1 MENYSTYLEKV
12 LGRKIWKY
20 RNLTFT
26 FDKVTQGS
34 DGVFDFYV
42 SVNPDTEDSFL
53 HTQVL
58 DKIELIIENA
68 FKFLS
73 DKDGG
78 AYVINA
84 TYNNHF
90 ELTYGSVFLSEEDL
104 NEIMNT
110 YNYYMKLLRKFGV
123 SQQLVNFRISNRYAE
138 DSVSVLFDVNLG
150 LPKDKT
156 DRDLPLQ
163 AIQNAMYEYID
174 TLLGEKFTDDEGQGV
189 TFDVRIRANN

>member
-1 MENYSTYLEKV
+1 MSSYATYLEKV

-26 FDKVTQGS
+26 FDKVTQDS
-34 DGVFDFYV
+34 DGIFEFYI
-42 SVNPDTEDSFL
+42 SVKPDTEDSFL

-58 DKIELIIENA
+58 NKIELIIKNA

-78 AYVINA
+78 AYLINA
-84 TYNNHF
+84 TYNNDF
-90 ELTYGSVFLSEEDL
+90 ELTYGGVFLSEEDL

-110 YNYYMKLLRKFGV
+110 YNYYMKLLRRFGV
-123 SQQLVNFRISNRYAE
+123 SQRLVKFKIDNSTE
-138 DSVSVLFDVNLG
+138 DAVGVLFGANLG

-156 DRDLPLQ
+156 IRDLPLE
-163 AIQNAMYEYID
+163 AIQNAMYEYIE
-174 TLLGEKFTDDEGQGV
+174 TLLDEKFTDDEGQGV
-189 TFDVRIRANN
+189 TFNVKIRTNS

>member
-1 MENYSTYLEKV
+1 MSSYATYLEKV

-26 FDKVTQGS
+26 FDKVTQD
-34 DGVFDFYV
+34 DGIFEFYI
-42 SVNPDTEDSFL
+42 SVKPDTEDSFL

-58 DKIELIIENA
+58 DKIELIIKNA

-78 AYVINA
+78 AYLINA
-84 TYNNHF
+84 TYNNDF
-90 ELTYGSVFLSEEDL
+90 ELTYGGVFLSEEDL

-110 YNYYMKLLRKFGV
+110 YNYYMKLLRRFGV
-123 SQQLVNFRISNRYAE
+123 SQRLVKFKIDNSTE
-138 DSVSVLFDVNLG
+138 DAVSVLFGANLG

-156 DRDLPLQ
+156 IRDLPLE
-163 AIQNAMYEYID
+163 AIQNAMYEYIE
-174 TLLGEKFTDDEGQGV
+174 TLLDEKFTDDEGQGV
-189 TFDVRIRANN
+189 TFNVKIRTNS

>member
-1 MENYSTYLEKV
+1 MSSYATYLEKV

-26 FDKVTQGS
+26 FDKVTQD
-34 DGVFDFYV
+34 DGIFEFYI
-42 SVNPDTEDSFL
+42 SVKPDTEDSFL

-58 DKIELIIENA
+58 DKIELIIKNA

-84 TYNNHF
+84 TYNNDF
-90 ELTYGSVFLSEEDL
+90 ELTYGGVFLSEEDL

-110 YNYYMKLLRKFGV
+110 YNYYMKLLRRFGV
-123 SQQLVNFRISNRYAE
+123 SQRLVKFKIDNSTE
-138 DSVSVLFDVNLG
+138 DAVGVLFGANLG

-156 DRDLPLQ
+156 IRDLPLE
-163 AIQNAMYEYID
+163 AIQNAMYEYIE
-174 TLLGEKFTDDEGQGV
+174 TLLDEKFTDDEGQGV
-189 TFDVRIRANN
+189 TFNVKIRTNS

>member
-1 MENYSTYLEKV
+1 MSSYATYLEKV

-26 FDKVTQGS
+26 FDKVTQD
-34 DGVFDFYV
+34 DGIFDFYV
-42 SVNPDTEDSFL
+42 SVKPDTEDSFL

-58 DKIELIIENA
+58 DKIELIIKNA

-78 AYVINA
+78 AYLINA
-84 TYNNHF
+84 TYNNDF
-90 ELTYGSVFLSEEDL
+90 ELTYGGVFLSEEDL

-110 YNYYMKLLRKFGV
+110 YNYYMKLLRRFGV
-123 SQQLVNFRISNRYAE
+123 SQRLVKFKIDNSTE
-138 DSVSVLFDVNLG
+138 DAVGVLFGANLG

-156 DRDLPLQ
+156 IRDLPLE
-163 AIQNAMYEYID
+163 AIQNAMYEYIE
-174 TLLGEKFTDDEGQGV
+174 TLLDEKFTDDEGQGV
-189 TFDVRIRANN
+189 TFNVKIRTNS

>member
-1 MENYSTYLEKV
+1 MSSYATYLEKV

-26 FDKVTQGS
+26 FDKVTQD
-34 DGVFDFYV
+34 DGIFEFYI
-42 SVNPDTEDSFL
+42 SVKPDTEDSFL

-58 DKIELIIENA
+58 DKIELIIKNA

-84 TYNNHF
+84 TYNNDF
-90 ELTYGSVFLSEEDL
+90 ELTYGGVFLSEEDL

-110 YNYYMKLLRKFGV
+110 YNYYMKLLRRFGASQRLVKFKIDN
-123 SQQLVNFRISNRYAE
+123 STE
-138 DSVSVLFDVNLG
+138 DAVSVLFGANLG

-156 DRDLPLQ
+156 IRDLPLE
-163 AIQNAMYEYID
+163 AIQNAMYEYIE
-174 TLLGEKFTDDEGQGV
+174 TLLDEKFTDDEGQGV
-189 TFDVRIRANN
+189 TFNVKIRTNS

>member
-1 MENYSTYLEKV
+1 MSSYSTYLEKV

-26 FDKVTQGS
+26 FDKVTQDS
-34 DGVFDFYV
+34 DGIFEFYI
-42 SVNPDTEDSFL
+42 SVKPDTEDSFL

-58 DKIELIIENA
+58 NKIELIIKNA

-84 TYNNHF
+84 TYNNDF
-90 ELTYGSVFLSEEDL
+90 ELTYGGVFLSEEDL

-110 YNYYMKLLRKFGV
+110 YNYYMKLLRRFGV
-123 SQQLVNFRISNRYAE
+123 SQRLVKFKIDNSSE
-138 DSVSVLFDVNLG
+138 DAVGVLFGANLG

-156 DRDLPLQ
+156 IRDLPLE
-163 AIQNAMYEYID
+163 AIQNAMYEYIE
-174 TLLGEKFTDDEGQGV
+174 TLLDEKFTDDEGQGV
-189 TFDVRIRANN
+189 TFNVKIRTNS

>member
-1 MENYSTYLEKV
+1 MSSYATYLEKV

-26 FDKVTQGS
+26 FDKVTQD
-34 DGVFDFYV
+34 DGIFDFYV
-42 SVNPDTEDSFL
+42 SVKPDTEDSFL

-58 DKIELIIENA
+58 NKIELIIKNA

-84 TYNNHF
+84 TYNNDF
-90 ELTYGSVFLSEEDL
+90 ELTYGGVFLSEEDL

-110 YNYYMKLLRKFGV
+110 YNYYMKLLRRFGV
-123 SQQLVNFRISNRYAE
+123 SQRLVKFKIDNSTE
-138 DSVSVLFDVNLG
+138 DAVSVLFGANLG

-156 DRDLPLQ
+156 IRDLPLE
-163 AIQNAMYEYID
+163 AIQNAMYEYIE
-174 TLLGEKFTDDEGQGV
+174 TLLDEKFTDDEGQGV
-189 TFDVRIRANN
+189 TFNVKIRTNS

>member
-1 MENYSTYLEKV
+1 MSSYATYLEKV

-26 FDKVTQGS
+26 FDKVTQD
-34 DGVFDFYV
+34 DGIFEFYI
-42 SVNPDTEDSFL
+42 SVKPDTEDSFL

-58 DKIELIIENA
+58 NKIELIIKNA

-78 AYVINA
+78 AYLINA
-84 TYNNHF
+84 TYNNDF
-90 ELTYGSVFLSEEDL
+90 ELTYGGVFLSEEDL

-110 YNYYMKLLRKFGV
+110 YNYYMKLLRRFGV
-123 SQQLVNFRISNRYAE
+123 SQRLVKFKIDNSTE
-138 DSVSVLFDVNLG
+138 DAVSVLFGANLG

-156 DRDLPLQ
+156 IRDLPLE
-163 AIQNAMYEYID
+163 AIQNAMYEYIE
-174 TLLGEKFTDDEGQGV
+174 TLLDEKFTDDEGQGV
-189 TFDVRIRANN
+189 TFNVKIRTNS

>member
-1 MENYSTYLEKV
+1 MSSYATYLEKV

-26 FDKVTQGS
+26 FDKVTQD
-34 DGVFDFYV
+34 DGIFEFYI
-42 SVNPDTEDSFL
+42 SVKPDTEDSFL

-58 DKIELIIENA
+58 DKIELIIKNA

-78 AYVINA
+78 AYLINA
-84 TYNNHF
+84 TYNNDF
-90 ELTYGSVFLSEEDL
+90 ELTYGGVFLSEEDL

-110 YNYYMKLLRKFGV
+110 YNYYMKLLRRFGV
-123 SQQLVNFRISNRYAE
+123 SQRLVKFKIDNSTE
-138 DSVSVLFDVNLG
+138 DAVGVLFGANLG

-156 DRDLPLQ
+156 IRDLPLE
-163 AIQNAMYEYID
+163 AIQNAMYEYIE
-174 TLLGEKFTDDEGQGV
+174 TLLDEKFTDDEGQGV
-189 TFDVRIRANN
+189 TFNVKIRTNS

>member
-1 MENYSTYLEKV
+1 MSSYATYLEKV

-26 FDKVTQGS
+26 FDKVTQD
-34 DGVFDFYV
+34 DGIFEFYI
-42 SVNPDTEDSFL
+42 SVKPDTEDSFL

-58 DKIELIIENA
+58 DKIELIIKNA

-84 TYNNHF
+84 TYNNDF
-90 ELTYGSVFLSEEDL
+90 ELTYGGVFLSEEDL

-110 YNYYMKLLRKFGV
+110 YNYYMKLLRRFGV
-123 SQQLVNFRISNRYAE
+123 SQRLVKFKIDNITE
-138 DSVSVLFDVNLG
+138 DAVSVLFGANLG

-156 DRDLPLQ
+156 IRDIPLE
-163 AIQNAMYEYID
+163 AIQNAMYENIE
-174 TLLGEKFTDDEGQGV
+174 TLLDEKFTDDEGQGV
-189 TFDVRIRANN
+189 TFNVKIRTNS

>member
-1 MENYSTYLEKV
+1 MSSYATYLEKV

-26 FDKVTQGS
+26 FDKVTQD
-34 DGVFDFYV
+34 DGIFEFYI
-42 SVNPDTEDSFL
+42 SVKPDTEDSFL

-58 DKIELIIENA
+58 NKIELIIKNA

-84 TYNNHF
+84 TYNNDF
-90 ELTYGSVFLSEEDL
+90 ELTYGGVFLSEEDL

-110 YNYYMKLLRKFGV
+110 YNYYMKLLRRFGV
-123 SQQLVNFRISNRYAE
+123 SQRLVKFKIDNSTE
-138 DSVSVLFDVNLG
+138 DAVSVLFGANLG

-156 DRDLPLQ
+156 IRDLPLE
-163 AIQNAMYEYID
+163 AIQNAMYEYIE
-174 TLLGEKFTDDEGQGV
+174 TLLDEKFTDDEGQGV
-189 TFDVRIRANN
+189 TFNVKIRTNS

>member
-1 MENYSTYLEKV
+1 MSSYATYLEKV

-26 FDKVTQGS
+26 FDKVTQD
-34 DGVFDFYV
+34 DGIFEFYI
-42 SVNPDTEDSFL
+42 SVKPDTEDSFL

-58 DKIELIIENA
+58 NKIELIIKNA

-78 AYVINA
+78 AYLINA
-84 TYNNHF
+84 TYNNDF
-90 ELTYGSVFLSEEDL
+90 ELTYGGVFLSEEDL

-110 YNYYMKLLRKFGV
+110 YNYYMKLLRRFGV
-123 SQQLVNFRISNRYAE
+123 SQRLVKFKIDNSTE
-138 DSVSVLFDVNLG
+138 DAVGVLFGANLG

-156 DRDLPLQ
+156 IRDLPLE
-163 AIQNAMYEYID
+163 AIQNAMYEYIE
-174 TLLGEKFTDDEGQGV
+174 TLLDEKFTDDEGQGV
-189 TFDVRIRANN
+189 TFNVKIRTNS

>member
-1 MENYSTYLEKV
+1 MSSYATYLEKV

-26 FDKVTQGS
+26 FDKVTQD
-34 DGVFDFYV
+34 DGIFEFYI
-42 SVNPDTEDSFL
+42 SVKPDTEDSFL

-58 DKIELIIENA
+58 DKIELIIKNA

-84 TYNNHF
+84 TYNNDF
-90 ELTYGSVFLSEEDL
+90 ELTYGGVFLSEEDL

-110 YNYYMKLLRKFGV
+110 YNYYMKLLRRFGV
-123 SQQLVNFRISNRYAE
+123 SQRLVKFKIDNSTE
-138 DSVSVLFDVNLG
+138 DAVSVLFGANLG

-156 DRDLPLQ
+156 IRDLPLE
-163 AIQNAMYEYID
+163 AIQNAMYEYIE
-174 TLLGEKFTDDEGQGV
+174 TLLDEKFTDDEGQGV
-189 TFDVRIRANN
+189 TFNVKIRTNS